1 MMAQY
6 RQCKSKL
13 PTGTILLFRLG
24 DFYEMF
30 FEDAK
35 EASSILNVA
44 LTKRGEI
51 PMCGIPYHATG
62 NYMGKLLQAGR
73 KVAICDQIET
83 ARPGQL
89 VKRDIT
95 QIISPGAHFDERMLK
110 AERNNFLVAVAISGK
125 QFGVAAIDLT
135 TGDFKVA
142 ELKSENAVIA
152 ELERLNPGEVIYPEE
167 SKRLSE
173 LIEPNV
179 SVLNGYEGWVFT
191 LETAEFTLK
200 DHFKVATL
208 DGFGLKGN
216 SAATVAAG
224 GALHYVSQHLRR
236 DITHFTQLS
245 FYKVSDFLV
254 LDAATLKHLE
264 ILEPLHSEGTKP
276 ATLYSALNRTSTP
289 MGARRLRD
297 WLSQPLSSLERI
309 QKRQEAVAQFIQNST
324 TLDQF
329 RESLKEVRDLERM
342 ISRLSIGSGNA
353 RDLVQLHG
361 ALLQIPNIRTMIN
374 QVQCVNN
381 ATAPSLNDS
390 IFNEKESNKSPLLL
404 SQLGNL
410 LHDLPEVTELISLS
424 IVAEPPVALKE
435 GGIIRKGFNPALDK
449 LRIGA
454 TEGKDWIA
462 KLQQDEIEK
471 TSITSLKVRYNSVFG
486 YFIEVT
492 KANLERV
499 PEHYTRKQTLA
510 NAERFITPELKE
522 MEGKILGS
530 EERSQ
535 KLEYELFQG
544 VREQVL
550 QWLPQIQEISSAL
563 AQLDV
568 LAGFAENARI
578 HDHVCPNVRDEG
590 VLNIDEG
597 RHPVLEQSMVGDP
610 FVPNDTLLECKRQQ
624 IAVITGPNMA
634 GKSTYIRQVALLTLL
649 THAGAFIPA
658 KKARIDLVDR
668 IFTRIGASDDLS
680 RGQSTF
686 MVEMSE
692 TANILNNATNRSLV
706 VLDEV
711 GRGTST
717 FDGLSLAW
725 SILEH
730 LHNQVGS
737 KTLFATHYH
746 ELTELAER
754 LPRLQNFNV
763 AVREWNDQ
771 IVFLHKIIEGG
782 ADKSY
787 GIHVARL
794 AGVPNPVIE
803 RAKDILKNLEDTE
816 LSPDGSSRY
825 SSRQS
830 AERDTLSKIKPSP
843 QLDLF
848 SSQ

>member
-6 RQCKSKL
+6 RQCKNKL

-167 SKRLSE
+167 SIRLSE

-276 ATLYSALNRTSTP
+276 ATLFSALNRTSTP

-297 WLSQPLSSLERI
+297 WLSQPLSSLEKI

-390 IFNEKESNKSPLLL
+390 IFNEKESNESPLLL

-410 LHDLPEVTELISLS
+410 LHDVPEVTELISLS

-449 LRIGA
+449 LRTGA

-462 KLQQDEIEK
+462 KLQQEEIEK
-471 TSITSLKVRYNSVFG
+471 TGITSLKVRYNSVFG

-794 AGVPNPVIE
+794 AGVPSPVIE

-848 SSQ
+848 SGQ

>member
-6 RQCKSKL
+6 RQCKNKL

-658 KKARIDLVDR
+658 KQARIDLVDR